1 MTEFNAEEI
10 LKRLRGAA
18 RGEMAGPATQSPQTQ
33 ATRRASLVAPPA
45 PVASV
50 ASVRASLAPRASIT
64 PQATEMVAP
73 TQQPRAAAEPPA
85 AAEGGAS
92 SPLYRKERLDVRE
105 TLEQDNAH
113 LREELK
119 KAKAEIKA
127 LKQSNETI
135 SNNFRSY
142 QAKKDDLLR
151 EKLGIIAELK
161 NKIIALTGE
170 RPPNYSNN
178 KPLSQSSPSNRLPST
193 SVSKMLDK
201 SGISKKQQKLSE
213 EMRGKLEAL
222 SAAGNSAPFAKP
234 TWSTVARHIT
244 PREHEFA
251 MSLRGND
258 HHQHHVGGASPRQIS
273 REASTGAGGGMGL
286 GMGGGTTYVGGSPDF
301 QNSYHPTLSLHTEG
315 HAFNLSGSKALSGHF
330 FKDRRPGEDDGGD
343 EPVIEIDLSTR

>member
-18 RGEMAGPATQSPQTQ
+18 SGAMAGPATPN
-33 ATRRASLVAPPA
+33 APTRTSNSSASRASVVAIPA
-45 PVASV
+45 PVATV
-50 ASVRASLAPRASIT
+50 ASVRSSLAPWAPMT
-64 PQATEMVAP
+64 PQTTEKVAP
-73 TQQPRAAAEPPA
+73 TQPKAAAEPPPA
-85 AAEGGAS
+85 AAPEGGAS
-92 SPLYRKERLDVRE
+92 SPLYRKERLDVRD

-119 KAKAEIKA
+119 KAKSEIKA
-127 LKQSNETI
+127 LKQTNETI

-161 NKIIALTGE
+161 NKIIALTGD

-178 KPLSQSSPSNRLPST
+178 KPLSQSTPSRQQST
-193 SVSKMLDK
+193 SVSKLLDK
-201 SGISKKQQKLSE
+201 SGTSKKQQRLSE

-244 PREHEFA
+244 PRDHDFA
-251 MSLRGND
+251 RSFRGND
-258 HHQHHVGGASPRQIS
+258 HNDHHHHAGGASPRPTPQS
-273 REASTGAGGGMGL
+273 TGTGAGG

-301 QNSYHPTLSLHTEG
+301 QNSYHSTMSFHTEG
-315 HAFNLSGSKALSGHF
+315 HAFNLSGSRGHF
-330 FKDRRPGEDDGGD
+330 FKDRRPGEDDGSD
-343 EPVIEIDLSTR
+343 EPAIVIDLSTR